1 MKTTL
6 RFIKLSNKWFVDI
19 PWDGDIDDLQ
29 MVDGA
34 DLMLDALSHGNFYG
48 KTECY
53 GGQYSYNSCSDF
65 IRHLL
70 SVFE

>member
-19 PWDGDIDDLQ
+19 HWDGDIYDLQ

-34 DLMLDALSHGNFYG
+34 DLMLDALIIS
-48 KTECY
+48 
-53 GGQYSYNSCSDF
+53 
-65 IRHLL
+65 
-70 SVFE
+70 